1 MYTKNQNSTLMNV
14 DKERRNM
21 IVGGLGK
28 NRQFLFYGTPDCV
41 ARGGVGADTAAVHL
55 MFGNKR
61 HVR

>member
-1 MYTKNQNSTLMNV
+1 MNV